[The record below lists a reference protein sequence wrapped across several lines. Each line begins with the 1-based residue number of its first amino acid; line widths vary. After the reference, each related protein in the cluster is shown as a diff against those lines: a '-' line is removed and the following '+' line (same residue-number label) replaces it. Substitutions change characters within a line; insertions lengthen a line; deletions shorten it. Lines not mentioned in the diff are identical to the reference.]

1 MVVSETDGDDTDSN
15 RAPAP
20 APVPA
25 PAPERRRRGPRVVYA
40 PLGPPGSSNAR
51 YPTHL
56 DSSDDDRPESRPSAT
71 RDSGL
76 SARAILSQNQRA
88 RADMGLHG
96 VGDEVRSPYTASRF
110 ERERSSSR
118 GRLPGDPPRPPWI
131 SQRQLDQY
139 RRQQSPDSEASS
151 TGFEYTNTNP
161 SSAPYSRPSGNTE
174 ASPTLSDLLRRGR
187 DQSTA
192 RMAAS
197 SSMQRSV
204 SGASLGGR
212 PLTQPGVTLP
222 AFSGLPRPLTGRA
235 TPDLTPRSMPQ
246 SMQPGSN
253 AELYILSSAEGPQ
266 YLLLS
271 PATQE
276 SYLTSR
282 NSQTNLSALST
293 PRSTAAPPWLAGIRE
308 RARQL
313 TAPDAGI
320 PNQLQHQFQ
329 HQFHNN
335 EQLPGPP
342 QPQLLPQ
349 PLPQPAANIHPNNP
363 LGGGFP
369 ALLARVLPHVW
380 SLIQLGFFVWLF
392 TASSTSWIRIILI
405 VSLAVA
411 VFIFN
416 TGWLND
422 PLQRVWQPVGRHL
435 DDIFPAID
443 RRHGIP
449 RPGAANA
456 EAIAA
461 APNQDPDPAQLAA
474 RMVAERRAQESWF
487 TGQLRRLER
496 AGLLFLASF
505 APGVAERH
513 IANLEAE
520 ARAEETRRRE
530 AAAAAAA
537 AAAAEEEARQAAAA
551 EAAAEEEEEEEEEE
565 EDEDEDKDEEDE
577 EYEFDYEEDNYEAED
592 SDADESSEEDVTAGK
607 ASSTARMNTQSQ
619 NGLRERKQPYLQSA
633 QS

>member
-1 MVVSETDGDDTDSN
+1 MVVSETDREDPDSN
-15 RAPAP
+15 RAP
-20 APVPA
+20 VPA
-25 PAPERRRRGPRVVYA
+25 PPPAPAAASQRRRRGPRVVYA
-40 PLGPPGSSNAR
+40 PLGPPDSSNAR

-56 DSSDDDRPESRPSAT
+56 DSSDDESLEARPSAP
-71 RDSGL
+71 RDRGL

-88 RADMGLHG
+88 RADLGLHG
-96 VGDEVRSPYTASRF
+96 VGDDPRSRETASSF
-110 ERERSSSR
+110 DRERSSSR

-131 SQRQLDQY
+131 TQRYLDQY
-139 RRQQSPDSEASS
+139 RRQQSPDSETSS
-151 TGFEYTNTNP
+151 TGFEYGNTNH
-161 SSAPYSRPSGNTE
+161 SSAPYTRPNANTDP
-174 ASPTLSDLLRRGR
+174 SSTLSDLLRRGR
-187 DQSTA
+187 DQSAA
-192 RMAAS
+192 RVAAS

-222 AFSGLPRPLTGRA
+222 AFSGLPRPLSGRA
-235 TPDLTPRSMPQ
+235 TTDLTPRSMPQ
-246 SMQPGSN
+246 SMQPGPN

-308 RARQL
+308 HARQL
-313 TAPDAGI
+313 TAPHAGI
-320 PNQLQHQFQ
+320 PHHLQHQ
-329 HQFHNN
+329 HHNN

-349 PLPQPAANIHPNNP
+349 PLPQPAALQQPAANLHPNNP

-392 TASSTSWIRIILI
+392 TASSTSWVRIVLI

-416 TGWLND
+416 TGWLNE

-474 RMVAERRAQESWF
+474 RMVAERRAHESWF

-537 AAAAEEEARQAAAA
+537 AAEEEEARATA
-551 EAAAEEEEEEEEEE
+551 EPRSE
-565 EDEDEDKDEEDE
+565 EDEDEEEDDE
-577 EYEFDYEEDNYEAED
+577 EYDFDYEDDNYEAED
-592 SDADESSEEDVTAGK
+592 SDADESSEEDPTAGK
-607 ASSTARMNTQSQ
+607 TSSATRINGQSQ